1 MRTAS
6 VSLVLAWLLP
16 STVIAQSSAA
26 QAPAT
31 SRVTTLLGVG
41 NSFGGLGVMADYKAF
56 GKGPVSLM
64 LAVGSTQAAVFNT
77 QGLPNPWTDESVAK
91 VAGAVGLRANMS
103 QGRHQPFL
111 ELAALPV
118 AADIVEISA
127 ERQRHQLLYGLG
139 FQLGYR
145 GWLGDGITLN
155 LMGGPG
161 YALTEDVVASRWKL
175 LLGGGIGYAWPRR

>member
-6 VSLVLAWLLP
+6 VILALSWLLP
-16 STVIAQSSAA
+16 STLIAQGSAGR
-26 QAPAT
+26 APAT
-31 SRVTTLLGVG
+31 SRVTTLIGVG

-64 LAVGSTQAAVFNT
+64 LAVGSTQAAVFDAR
-77 QGLPNPWTDESVAK
+77 GLPNPYTDESVAK

-118 AADIVEISA
+118 AADIVEVSVA
-127 ERQRHQLLYGLG
+127 RQRHQLLYGLG
-139 FQLGYR
+139 LQLGYR

-155 LMGGPG
+155 VMGGPG
-161 YALTEDVVASRWKL
+161 YALTKDVVASRWKL

>member
-6 VSLVLAWLLP
+6 VVLVLSWLLP
-16 STVIAQSSAA
+16 FTAIAQSSPGR
-26 QAPAT
+26 APAS
-31 SRVTTLLGVG
+31 SRITTLIGVG

-64 LAVGSTQAAVFNT
+64 LAVGSTQAAVFDG
-77 QGLPNPWTDESVAK
+77 QGPPNPWTDESVAK
-91 VAGAVGLRANMS
+91 VAGAVGLRATML

-118 AADIVEISA
+118 AADIVEISV

-139 FQLGYR
+139 LQLGYR
-145 GWLGDGITLN
+145 GWLGDGIAMN
-155 LMGGPG
+155 VMGGPG
-161 YALTEDVVASRWKL
+161 YALTENVVASRWKP
-175 LLGGGIGYAWPRR
+175 LLGAGIGYAWPR